1 MMAALVSVFKS
12 ERGETRTWWKEKWK
26 TRKALE
32 AEKLAEI
39 GEIKPI
45 FKHYRQGG
53 TRNDVVRKLIIKPG
67 R

>member
-1 MMAALVSVFKS
+1 MIAASVSVFKS
-12 ERGETRTWWKEKWK
+12 ERGEARTWWKEKWK
-26 TRKALE
+26 TRKVLE
-32 AEKLAEI
+32 AKLAEI

-53 TRNDVVRKLIIKPG
+53 TLNDVVRKLIIKPG